1 MRAAS
6 YSIHPRLPPVR
17 SGLLRHKIRAHATS
31 VGTKIR
37 APAFSMLATTLFM
50 VDDTQGRSVPRITT
64 TANMAATTTTHGASR
79 PSHSQ
84 SRCKMV
90 PSIPCKLVSVTLRVL
105 KASAPSYA
113 RIPLTLDLSA
123 HPHSVSLLRPCIC
136 STPLLPALLTRSS
149 VNPTLG
155 TAPYACPLQH
165 THPPS
170 PATQIRVRTSS
181 RSLEPS
187 IPRPPPTQYPQTP
200 RPSALMSTLP
210 LLSSC
215 AHAHHFDATHIRS

>member
-79 PSHSQ
+79 PSHSR
-84 SRCKMV
+84 SRCKLV
-90 PSIPCKLVSVTLRVL
+90 PSIPRKLVSVTLLVL
-105 KASAPSYA
+105 IPSVPSYA
-113 RIPLTLDLSA
+113 PVPLTLDLST
-123 HPHSVSLLRPCIC
+123 HLRSVSLPRRCTC
-136 STPLLPALLTRSS
+136 SMPLPPALLTRSS
-149 VNPTLG
+149 ANPPLG
-155 TAPYACPLQH
+155 TARACLSPSAHAPAFACDPNSRVQVLSIPLSLEH
-165 THPPS
+165 T
-170 PATQIRVRTSS
+170 PATYLV
-181 RSLEPS
+181 PS
-187 IPRPPPTQYPQTP
+187 NP
-200 RPSALMSTLP
+200 
-210 LLSSC
+210 
-215 AHAHHFDATHIRS
+215 